1 MHELDKIRI
10 YVKKVLKREP
20 NDHAQTIVFIFT
32 NRIALGS
39 LKKFTFVTGGR
50 RVQGGPFLLRYV
62 ELFSSE
68 FDAAQW
74 FSWASR

>member
-39 LKKFTFVTGGR
+39 LKKLTFVTFGGGLGVTAGLSYTLKINLVR
-50 RVQGGPFLLRYV
+50 FIFL
-62 ELFSSE
+62 
-68 FDAAQW
+68 
-74 FSWASR
+74 

>member
-39 LKKFTFVTGGR
+39 LKKVYICHWEEKGPGR
-50 RVQGGPFLLRYV
+50 A
-62 ELFSSE
+62 FSFE
-68 FDAAQW
+68 ICRAIFK
-74 FSWASR
+74 